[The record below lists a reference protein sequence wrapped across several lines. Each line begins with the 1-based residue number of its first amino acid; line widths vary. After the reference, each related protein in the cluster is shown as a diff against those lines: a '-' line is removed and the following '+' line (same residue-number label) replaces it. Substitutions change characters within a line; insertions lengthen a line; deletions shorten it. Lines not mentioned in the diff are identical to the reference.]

1 MAFAAFCGELRR
13 FVAFC
18 CELWR
23 FVAVCSFLRRFA
35 AFCGV
40 LGDLRRF
47 AANFGVLRRFAV
59 NCGELRG
66 LRRIAANC
74 GVCGELWRVAA
85 NRPSQ
90 SRLSP
95 DAVSVSDMTP
105 SLHLIQQIEH
115 LTIENGKLAQRL
127 GNSVA
132 DKECKNGF
140 LCSVQNDVVS

>member
-1 MAFAAFCGELRR
+1 
-13 FVAFC
+13 
-18 CELWR
+18 
-23 FVAVCSFLRRFA
+23 
-35 AFCGV
+35 
-40 LGDLRRF
+40 
-47 AANFGVLRRFAV
+47 V

-74 GVCGELWRVAA
+74 CVCGELWRVAA

>member
-1 MAFAAFCGELRR
+1 MVCGE
-13 FVAFC
+13 
-18 CELWR
+18 
-23 FVAVCSFLRRFA
+23 
-35 AFCGV
+35 
-40 LGDLRRF
+40 
-47 AANFGVLRRFAV
+47 
-59 NCGELRG
+59 

-90 SRLSP
+90 SRLSDAAVSP